1 MGQNL
6 DIAADTVKRTAS
18 DIAGGG
24 IAEMALD
31 HRDAELGGE
40 LPHPP
45 TPDRDYATSLAADKG
60 DVNTVK
66 SLVGS
71 HPMYTD
77 ASTAGLA
84 HKAPK
89 KSAPAPP
96 QPSASVKKLHTGGY
110 VVSKHH
116 GDGKPST
123 DHGAKNLAEVSGHLE
138 DHMGEPNDGEGED

>member
-6 DIAADTVKRTAS
+6 DIAVDAAKRTAS
-18 DIAGGG
+18 DLTIIPRAAYNA
-24 IAEMALD
+24 IDQSKDDEI
-31 HRDAELGGE
+31 GE
-40 LPHPP
+40 QYH
-45 TPDRDYATSLAADKG
+45 TPQIDKDYATREAVDRG
-60 DVNTVK
+60 DTNTVK
-66 SLVGS
+66 SLVGE
-71 HPMYTD
+71 HPMYSD
-77 ASTAGLA
+77 AATTGLA

-123 DHGAKNLAEVSGHLE
+123 DHGAKNMAEVSGHLE
-138 DHMGEPNDGEGED
+138 DHMGEPNEGEAD